1 MIWILSIIASISII
15 LNIVL
20 IIKSY
25 NNKNYCSE
33 RDKELRVALNSFEAE
48 LRLLRNKYGL
58 GK

>member
-1 MIWILSIIASISII
+1 MIWIISIIASISII

-25 NNKNYCSE
+25 NNKNSCFE
-33 RDKELRVALNSFEAE
+33 RDKELRVALNSFETE